1 MSEKRTLVRQIFAPV
16 YATKD
21 ETAQCLIAAA
31 AAEGVTL
38 VRRPDLETAHDEIV
52 FDTTEEE

>member
-1 MSEKRTLVRQIFAPV
+1 MSEKRTLRQIFAPV

-52 FDTTEEE
+52 FDTPEEE